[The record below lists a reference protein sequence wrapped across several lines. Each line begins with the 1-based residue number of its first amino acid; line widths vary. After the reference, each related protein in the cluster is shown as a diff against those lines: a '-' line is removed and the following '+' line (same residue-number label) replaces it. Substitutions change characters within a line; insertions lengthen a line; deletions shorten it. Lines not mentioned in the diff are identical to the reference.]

1 MSSRSSGTEGEPA
14 AATPGRDGG
23 GGGTGG
29 GSGTSRA
36 VVALGVARMADAVAN
51 SFLVIVLPLYIASGE
66 VRGEAF
72 GLSEAALTGVI
83 LAIFGFFNAFAQPF
97 AGRLSDRV
105 GRRRVFVL
113 GGLFVLAG
121 FNFLYIFA
129 DSYAALVMIR
139 AGQGLSVAFT
149 IVATVALVN
158 ELSTRG
164 NRGENMGVYNSLR
177 LVGFGTGP
185 LVAGFVVSGGP
196 YHPLG
201 LTLSGYD
208 AAFVVATIGALVGAG
223 TVALLVRDPEHTT
236 AAVGRVELAVRAR
249 DGRHLLDPIFT
260 LGVATLIMAACI
272 ALLASIEPDVNRRL
286 GQDARWFGVQFAVF
300 ILSLAAAQPL
310 IGRLSD
316 RWGRRAFII
325 WGLVALAPT
334 TLAQGLVTTPWG
346 MVFARLAQGI
356 AGAAIFSP
364 ALALAGD
371 LARKGQS
378 GLQLSILTMS
388 FGIGIAVGQL
398 MAGFLIGV
406 GYVTPFAFGAVLAL
420 CATALVWTQVEEPTG
435 ADTGEEGPAVTDYGE
450 LA

>member
-1 MSSRSSGTEGEPA
+1 M
-14 AATPGRDGG
+14 
-23 GGGTGG
+23 
-29 GSGTSRA
+29 SRA

-66 VRGEAF
+66 VTGSSL
-72 GLSEAALTGVI
+72 GLPEAALTGVI

-97 AGRLSDRV
+97 AGRLSDRL

-129 DSYAALVMIR
+129 DSYFALVLIR
-139 AGQGLSVAFT
+139 MGQGLSVAFT

-164 NRGENMGVYNSLR
+164 NRGGNMGIYNSLR

-196 YHPLG
+196 YEVLG
-201 LTLSGYD
+201 ISLTGYD
-208 AAFVVATIGALVGAG
+208 AAFMVATIGALVGAG
-223 TVALLVRDPEHTT
+223 TVALLVHDPEETT
-236 AAVGRVELAVRAR
+236 ATPGRVELAVRAR
-249 DGRHLLDPIFT
+249 DGEHVLDPIFT

-300 ILSLAAAQPL
+300 ILSLAATQPI

-316 RWGRRAFII
+316 YWGRRVFII
-325 WGLVALAPT
+325 WGLIGLFPT
-334 TLAQGLVTTPWG
+334 TLAQGLVVTPWG

-356 AGAAIFSP
+356 AGAAVFSP

-371 LARKGQS
+371 LARRGQS
-378 GLQLSILTMS
+378 GLQLSVLTMS
-388 FGIGIAVGQL
+388 FGIGLAVGQL
-398 MAGFLIGV
+398 MAGFLV
-406 GYVTPFAFGAVLAL
+406 GISYLTPFATGAVLAL
-420 CATALVWTQVEEPTG
+420 VATALVWTQVEEPDPAG
-435 ADTGEEGPAVTDYGE
+435 ASPEAEAAVDDVGSPY
-450 LA
+450 

>member
-1 MSSRSSGTEGEPA
+1 M
-14 AATPGRDGG
+14 
-23 GGGTGG
+23 
-29 GSGTSRA
+29 SRA

-51 SFLVIVLPLYIASGE
+51 SFLVIVLPLYIASDQVTG
-66 VRGEAF
+66 ASF

-83 LAIFGFFNAFAQPF
+83 LAIFGFFNAFAQPL
-97 AGRLSDRV
+97 AGRLSDRM

-113 GGLFVLAG
+113 GGLIVLAG

-129 DSYAALVMIR
+129 DSYLALVLIR
-139 AGQGLSVAFT
+139 VGQGLSVAFT

-164 NRGENMGVYNSLR
+164 NRGGNMGIYNSLR

-196 YHPLG
+196 YPLFG
-201 LTLSGYD
+201 IQLSGYD
-208 AAFVVATIGALVGAG
+208 AAFLVATLGALVGAA
-223 TVALLVRDPEHTT
+223 TVMLLVRDPEHTMAT
-236 AAVGRVELAVRAR
+236 TRRVKVAVRAR
-249 DGRHLLDPIFT
+249 DGEHLLDPIFT
-260 LGVATLIMAACI
+260 LGLATLIMAACI

-300 ILSLAAAQPL
+300 ILSLAATQPI

-316 RWGRRAFII
+316 YFGRRVFIL
-325 WGLVALAPT
+325 WGLVLLAPT

-356 AGAAIFSP
+356 AGAGVFSP

-371 LARKGQS
+371 LARRGQS
-378 GLQLSILTMS
+378 GLQLSILTLS
-388 FGIGIAVGQL
+388 FSIGIAVGQL
-398 MAGFLIGV
+398 MAGFLV
-406 GYVTPFAFGAVLAL
+406 GWGFVTPFAAGAALSLLA
-420 CATALVWTQVEEPTG
+420 AALIWTQVEEP
-435 ADTGEEGPAVTDYGE
+435 EPAGHITSTE
-450 LA
+450 QLATMDGTS

>member
-1 MSSRSSGTEGEPA
+1 M
-14 AATPGRDGG
+14 
-23 GGGTGG
+23 
-29 GSGTSRA
+29 SRA
-36 VVALGVARMADAVAN
+36 VVALGIARMADAVAN

-66 VRGEAF
+66 VRGESF
-72 GLSEAALTGVI
+72 GLSEPALTGVI

-105 GRRRVFVL
+105 GRRRIFVL

-129 DSYAALVMIR
+129 DSYATLVLIR
-139 AGQGLSVAFT
+139 MGQGLSVAFT

-158 ELSTRG
+158 ELSDRG
-164 NRGENMGVYNSLR
+164 NRGGNMGIYNSLR

-196 YHPLG
+196 YEVLG
-201 LTLSGYD
+201 LAVSGFD
-208 AAFVVATIGALVGAG
+208 AAFVVATVGALVGAG
-223 TVALLVRDPEHTT
+223 TVALLVRDPEHTR
-236 AAVGRVELAVRAR
+236 AATRRVEIAVRAR
-249 DGRHLLDPIFT
+249 DDEHLLDPIFT

-272 ALLASIEPDVNRRL
+272 ALLASIETDVNRRL

-300 ILSLAAAQPL
+300 ILSLAAAQPI

-316 RWGRRAFII
+316 HWGRRVFII

-334 TLAQGLVTTPWG
+334 TLAQGLVLTPWG

-356 AGAAIFSP
+356 AGAAVFSP

-371 LARKGQS
+371 LARRGQS
-378 GLQLSILTMS
+378 GLQLSILTLS
-388 FGIGIAVGQL
+388 FSIGLAVGQL
-398 MAGFLIGV
+398 LAGFLVGI
-406 GYVTPFAFGAVLAL
+406 GYVTPFATGAVLAL
-420 CATALVWTQVEEPTG
+420 VASVLVWTQVEEPTRDGPGG
-435 ADTGEEGPAVTDYGE
+435 AEVVTGDPEQ